1 MNMNN
6 TAEAPFAGL
15 DLVKTLFAAEGSK
28 RGIGKTMRFHGT
40 CAERGLVTLEGR
52 PDEDFY
58 NPLGT
63 VHGGYAATIL
73 DAALALA
80 VQTILT
86 MDKSYSTVDLKVTY
100 LRPMTT
106 EAAPVI
112 AEGRI
117 LHEGR
122 RIVACEGRLTDREG
136 RLCAHATATYMISTR
151 DK

>member
-1 MNMNN
+1 MD
-6 TAEAPFAGL
+6 TAADSTPRTGL
-15 DLVKTLFAAEGSK
+15 DLVRKLIAAGGSS
-28 RGIGKTMRFHGT
+28 RGISKTMRFRGT
-40 CAERGLVTLEGR
+40 AADRGIVTLEGL

-80 VQTILT
+80 VQSTLPL
-86 MDKSYSTVDLKVTY
+86 DSGYSTIDLKITY
-100 LRPMTT
+100 LRPMT
-106 EAAPVI
+106 AGSAPVI
-112 AEGRI
+112 AEGRT

-136 RLCAHATATYMISTR
+136 KLCAHATATYMVIPR
-151 DK
+151 NE